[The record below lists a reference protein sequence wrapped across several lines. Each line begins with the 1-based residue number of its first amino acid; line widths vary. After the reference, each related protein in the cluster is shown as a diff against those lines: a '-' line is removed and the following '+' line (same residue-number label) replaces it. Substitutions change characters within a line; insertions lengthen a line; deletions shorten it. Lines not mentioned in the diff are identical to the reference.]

1 MAGAPGLRDSGTRQ
15 EPSSDARIRGHI
27 RPVPACSARACRLVS
42 RAGELAFLAL
52 CASNVLMRRLLAL
65 VCWALLVGSHAYAR
79 VVTVE
84 VSSRATV
91 ADGKSF
97 GLAGPYERIAGT
109 FRYAVDPDL
118 PANRII
124 TDIVLAPRNADGH
137 VEFSAPFFILKPADM
152 GRSNGTV
159 LYEVSNRGRKG
170 MLGFF
175 NFGASTL
182 DPKTAA
188 HLGDGYLMD
197 EGYTLLWL
205 GWQFDPPLRSGLLR
219 LDTPAA
225 TQDGKPIRG
234 LVRSDFV
241 VTDRTPTHSLA
252 DRSHVPYPV
261 ADPRAPE
268 NVLTVRDTADGKRQL
283 IARERWR
290 FARMENGEPVPDSGT
305 VWLEG
310 GFEANRI
317 YEVVY
322 LSENPPLVGL
332 GPTAVRDA
340 VSHLKYSGAEALGIP
355 DDALDR
361 GIAFGISQSGRFLR
375 TFLYYGFNEDERG
388 RIAFDGVMS
397 HVAGG
402 GRGSFNHRFAQPSR
416 DAHPYMN
423 FLHPTD
429 IFPFTDRAQSDR
441 ETGRE
446 DGILTHALKREFWP
460 KIFYTN
466 SAYEYWGRAAS
477 LIHTTIDGKRDI
489 ELFDNVRVFLFSGT
503 QHGPS
508 SFPPRVSIGQQRANP
523 LDFRWAMRALLQAM
537 NRWAAE
543 GSEPPASRYPRIADA
558 TLLHPEKLAFPEIPG
573 VSTST
578 RVHRA
583 YRVDYGPRFVTDGV
597 ITREPPEVG
606 NPFPILVASVDS
618 DGNEVP
624 GVRMPEI
631 EVPLATYTGWNLFNS
646 RSGPTD
652 EISSM
657 VGSYIP
663 FARTRAEREAKG
675 DPRPS
680 IEERYRGRDEFLGRV
695 AGAGLDLVEDGL
707 LLERDLPA
715 IVRNASRHWDY
726 LMEDSPGPDASR

>member
-1 MAGAPGLRDSGTRQ
+1 M
-15 EPSSDARIRGHI
+15 
-27 RPVPACSARACRLVS
+27 
-42 RAGELAFLAL
+42 
-52 CASNVLMRRLLAL
+52 
-65 VCWALLVGSHAYAR
+65 
-79 VVTVE
+79 
-84 VSSRATV
+84 
-91 ADGKSF
+91 
-97 GLAGPYERIAGT
+97 
-109 FRYAVDPDL
+109 
-118 PANRII
+118 
-124 TDIVLAPRNADGH
+124 
-137 VEFSAPFFILKPADM
+137 
-152 GRSNGTV
+152 
-159 LYEVSNRGRKG
+159 
-170 MLGFF
+170 
-175 NFGASTL
+175 
-182 DPKTAA
+182 
-188 HLGDGYLMD
+188 
-197 EGYTLLWL
+197 
-205 GWQFDPPLRSGLLR
+205 
-219 LDTPAA
+219 
-225 TQDGKPIRG
+225 QDGEPIRG

-268 NVLTVRDTADGKRQL
+268 NVLTVRDTADGKRQP
-283 IARERWR
+283 IPRERWR

-340 VSHLKYSGAEALGIP
+340 VSHLKYSGAEPLGIP

-503 QHGPS
+503 QHGPG

-523 LDFRWAMRALLQAM
+523 LDFPLGHARAAAGDEPLGSRGIRAPGQPLSA
-537 NRWAAE
+537 NRRCN
-543 GSEPPASRYPRIADA
+543 PPASREAGVPRDSRRQHVDA
-558 TLLHPEKLAFPEIPG
+558 RPQGLSCGLRPAL
-573 VSTST
+573 
-578 RVHRA
+578 RDR
-583 YRVDYGPRFVTDGV
+583 R
-597 ITREPPEVG
+597 
-606 NPFPILVASVDS
+606 S
-618 DGNEVP
+618 DH
-624 GVRMPEI
+624 
-631 EVPLATYTGWNLFNS
+631 A
-646 RSGPTD
+646 
-652 EISSM
+652 
-657 VGSYIP
+657 
-663 FARTRAEREAKG
+663 
-675 DPRPS
+675 
-680 IEERYRGRDEFLGRV
+680 
-695 AGAGLDLVEDGL
+695 
-707 LLERDLPA
+707 
-715 IVRNASRHWDY
+715 
-726 LMEDSPGPDASR
+726 